1 MIQPKVVQVGKATD
15 LPRDRAME
23 FVVMQH
29 HCAKPFQAEKFRCQ
43 RAGEQIVV
51 QQKMFYMI
59 DIASMIK

>member
-1 MIQPKVVQVGKATD
+1 
-15 LPRDRAME
+15 ME